1 MINHLLISSQNYF
14 SNNPLDRLSPHRPDI
29 DLDKALHPESSSLII
44 PIWQG
49 KHLISTEEPAKVV
62 FLSTAQAQPL
72 IQKTEQLVFL
82 GKRGGHDYFTIDVEE
97 ADPANHPFWQQWG
110 TFEHLRA
117 IGKIATLAE
126 GAILGYAQAM
136 IYWHKNHQFCGR
148 CGHPTQSDWAGHV
161 RVWQNPDCGKRHFP
175 RTDPA
180 IITLITYQD
189 QGLLVRQPQWQPQNR
204 FSLVAGFVEPGE
216 SLEEAVQ
223 REAMEETGL
232 EINHVQYQSSQPW
245 PFPGSI
251 MLGFRAEATHQNVQL
266 LDQEL
271 EAARWFTR
279 TELKDATAQ
288 KEILLSPK
296 MSISRM
302 LIDAWMKEQA

>member
-1 MINHLLISSQNYF
+1 MINHLLASSQNYF

-29 DLDKALHPESSSLII
+29 DLDKALHPEADTLII

-49 KHLISTEEPAKVV
+49 NHLISSQEQARVV
-62 FLSTAQAQPL
+62 FLPIAEAQDL
-72 IQKTEQLVFL
+72 VKNTEQLIFL
-82 GKRGGHDYFTIDVEE
+82 GKRGGHDYFTMDIQEE
-97 ADPANHPFWQQWG
+97 NPSENSFWQKWG
-110 TFEHLRA
+110 KFENLRSV
-117 IGKIATLAE
+117 GKVATLAE

-136 IYWHKNHQFCGR
+136 VYWHNNHLFCGK
-148 CGHPTQSDWAGHV
+148 CGTKTKSDWVGHV
-161 RVWQNPDCGKRHFP
+161 RICQNPDCAKKHFP

-180 IITLITYQD
+180 IITLITYKN
-189 QGLLVRQPQWQPQNR
+189 QGLLARQPQWQPKNR

-216 SLEEAVQ
+216 SLEEAVA
-223 REAMEETGL
+223 REVMEEVGL
-232 EINHVQYQSSQPW
+232 EVTQVEYQSSQPW

-251 MLGFRAEATHQNVQL
+251 MLGFRAEVTHQNFEFV
-266 LDQEL
+266 DQEL

-279 TELKDATAQ
+279 AELKEAHAS

-302 LIDAWMKEQA
+302 LIDAWMNEE

>member
-14 SNNPLDRLSPHRPDI
+14 SNNPLDRLSPNRPDI
-29 DLDKALHPESSSLII
+29 DLKEALHPESATLIV

-49 KHLISTEEPAKVV
+49 KHLASTQAPARVV
-62 FLSTAQAQPL
+62 FLSTAEAQPL
-72 IQKTEQLVFL
+72 IQKPEQLVFL
-82 GKRGGHDYFTIDVEE
+82 GKRGGNDYFAVNVQEE
-97 ADPANHPFWQQWG
+97 DPNSNPFWQQWG
-110 TFEHLRA
+110 TFESLRSL
-117 IGKIATLAE
+117 GKIATLAE

-136 IYWHKNHQFCGR
+136 VYWHMTHQFCGR
-148 CGHPTQSDWAGHV
+148 CGTNTRSDWAGHV
-161 RVWQNPDCGKRHFP
+161 RICQNPDCGKKHFP

-189 QGLLVRQPQWQPQNR
+189 QGLLVRQSQWQPANR

-223 REAMEETGL
+223 REVMEETGL
-232 EINHVQYQSSQPW
+232 EVNEVEYQSSQPW

-251 MLGFRAEATHQNVQL
+251 MLGFRAEATHQNFEL
-266 LDQEL
+266 IDQEL
-271 EAARWFTR
+271 EKARWFTR
-279 TELKDATAQ
+279 AQLKEAANN
-288 KEILLSPK
+288 KEVLLSPK

-302 LIDAWMKEQA
+302 LIDAWLKEE

>member
-1 MINHLLISSQNYF
+1 M
-14 SNNPLDRLSPHRPDI
+14 
-29 DLDKALHPESSSLII
+29 
-44 PIWQG
+44 
-49 KHLISTEEPAKVV
+49 
-62 FLSTAQAQPL
+62 
-72 IQKTEQLVFL
+72 
-82 GKRGGHDYFTIDVEE
+82 
-97 ADPANHPFWQQWG
+97 
-110 TFEHLRA
+110 
-117 IGKIATLAE
+117 
-126 GAILGYAQAM
+126 
-136 IYWHKNHQFCGR
+136 
-148 CGHPTQSDWAGHV
+148 
-161 RVWQNPDCGKRHFP
+161 
-175 RTDPA
+175 
-180 IITLITYQD
+180 
-189 QGLLVRQPQWQPQNR
+189 VRQPQWQPQNR

-266 LDQEL
+266 IDQEL

-296 MSISRM
+296 MSISRV

>member
-14 SNNPLDRLSPHRPDI
+14 SNNPLDRLSPHRPNI
-29 DLDKALHPESSSLII
+29 DLDKVLQPESSTLIV

-49 KHLISTEEPAKVV
+49 KHLASTQEPARVV
-62 FLSTAQAQPL
+62 FLSVADAQPL
-72 IQKTEQLVFL
+72 VQKPEHLVFL
-82 GKRGGHDYFTIDVEE
+82 GKRGGHDYFAIDIQEE
-97 ADPANHPFWQQWG
+97 DPTTNPFWQKLG
-110 TFEHLRA
+110 TFESLRSL
-117 IGKIATLAE
+117 GKIATLAE

-136 IYWHKNHQFCGR
+136 VYWHKTHQFCGR
-148 CGHPTQSDWAGHV
+148 CGTATKSDWAGHV
-161 RVWQNPDCGKRHFP
+161 RICQNPDCGRKHFP

-180 IITLITYQD
+180 IITLITYQN
-189 QGLLVRQPQWQPQNR
+189 QGLLVRQPQWEPKNR

-223 REAMEETGL
+223 REVMEEAGL
-232 EINHVQYQSSQPW
+232 EISHVQYQSSQPW

-251 MLGFRAEATHQNVQL
+251 MLGFRAEATHQNFQL
-266 LDQEL
+266 IDQEL

-279 TELKDATAQ
+279 GELKAAAAS
-288 KEILLSPK
+288 KEVLLSPK

-302 LIDAWMKEQA
+302 LIDAWMKETE